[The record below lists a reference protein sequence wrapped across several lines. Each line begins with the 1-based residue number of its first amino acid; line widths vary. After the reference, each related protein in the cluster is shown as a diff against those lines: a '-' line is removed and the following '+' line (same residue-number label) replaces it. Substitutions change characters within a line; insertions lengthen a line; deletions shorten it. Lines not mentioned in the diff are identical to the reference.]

1 MTEGASFFMSN
12 RILVTPEQLEQV
24 SAQFAQSGQLSSDM
38 VEWLQ
43 RSIYEMEGQWQGM
56 TRERFYGDY
65 QQARTIM
72 IQFVESLHKISTELK
87 QISGKFRTADE
98 MVNGAAMGGA
108 AAGAGIL
115 AGTAAAGAVGSAA
128 YAAKTSNAAV
138 KDSNPVLDK
147 AIEGFRTEGSAVSNK
162 ENGWYANAINGSA
175 SASLHEGAQVS
186 GSIVEAGF
194 DTAYANGSVSLMS
207 AELGASVEDGTLS
220 VGAEGTIT
228 KYEGGFKVPLPW
240 SDKSLNIGGS
250 ASLGVVGGSAEIGES
265 GVRFHIPIGPGIS
278 LFGLGGSVSVK

>member
-1 MTEGASFFMSN
+1 MSN

-24 SAQFAQSGQLSSDM
+24 SAQFAQSGQLSSDI
-38 VEWLQ
+38 VERLQ
-43 RSIYEMEGQWQGM
+43 RSIHEMEGQWEGM

-65 QQARTIM
+65 QQARATM
-72 IQFVESLHKISTELK
+72 TKFVEGLHRISTELN
-87 QISGKFRTADE
+87 QISGKFRTADQL
-98 MVNGAAMGGA
+98 VNGAVMGGA
-108 AAGAGIL
+108 VAGAGIL
-115 AGTAAAGAVGSAA
+115 AGAAGAGASG
-128 YAAKTSNAAV
+128 NAASAV
-138 KDSNPVLDK
+138 KSSNTAPKDSNSIMDK
-147 AIEGFRTEGSAVSNK
+147 AIEGFSAEGSVVSNK
-162 ENGWYANAINGSA
+162 ENGLFANAINGSA

-194 DTAYANGSVSLMS
+194 DTAYANGSVSLMK
-207 AELGASVEDGTLS
+207 AELGAAVEEGTLS

-250 ASLGVVGGSAEIGES
+250 ASLGIVGGSAEIGQT
-265 GVRFHIPIGPGIS
+265 GVRFHIPLGPGIS

>member
-1 MTEGASFFMSN
+1 MSN

-38 VEWLQ
+38 VERLQ
-43 RSIYEMEGQWQGM
+43 QSIHEMEGQWQGM

-65 QQARTIM
+65 QQARSIM

-87 QISGKFRTADE
+87 QISGKFRTTDE
-98 MVNGAAMGGA
+98 MVNGAAMGGTA
-108 AAGAGIL
+108 AVAGIL

-128 YAAKTSNAAV
+128 YAAKTSNVAV

-147 AIEGFRTEGSAVSNK
+147 AIEGFSAEGSAVSNK

-175 SASLHEGAQVS
+175 SASLHEGAQMS